1 MYLTEWTQEP
11 DGSYYECFGHLRQG
25 LNPMFTLRAVKVIDG
40 NYEAIVRDYK
50 TGKLLSSRNP
60 GVNKGFELDVAKN
73 IAIELCQILLMFEGT
88 EECIIVK
95 RYICPHKSI
104 SGKHCTYCKIP
115 DMIRINMV

>member
-1 MYLTEWTQEP
+1 MKKTIKVYGQLKKYL
-11 DGSYYECFGHLRQG
+11 GQG
-25 LNPMFTLRAVKVIDG
+25 T
-40 NYEAIVRDYK
+40 
-50 TGKLLSSRNP
+50 
-60 GVNKGFELDVAKN
+60 FELDVAKN